1 MPILNIVQTFLN
13 EPALLN
19 AVNDLPASGNFFGA
33 VTTVATHA
41 RFAYIQQ
48 QISTIQARIPEYER
62 TVGTTFDIQKLW
74 SDGDT
79 FATFGNI
86 LCGKPFPRSDNIRF
100 VERAF
105 EHDDYNGP
113 DREELDV
120 MPSRWMGFGCVGG
133 KLCVHLR

>member
-1 MPILNIVQTFLN
+1 MHSVTPILHIVQTFLN
-13 EPALLN
+13 EPALLH

-33 VTTVATHA
+33 ITTIATHA
-41 RFAYIQQ
+41 RFAFVQQ
-48 QISTIQARIPEYER
+48 QIAIITARLPEYER
-62 TVGTTFDIQKLW
+62 KVGSAFDIKRLW

-86 LCGKPFPRSDNIRF
+86 LCDKPFPRADNIRF

-120 MPSRWMGFGCVGG
+120 MPSEWFR
-133 KLCVHLR
+133 R

>member
-1 MPILNIVQTFLN
+1 MG
-13 EPALLN
+13 N
-19 AVNDLPASGNFFGA
+19 A
-33 VTTVATHA
+33 
-41 RFAYIQQ
+41 
-48 QISTIQARIPEYER
+48 
-62 TVGTTFDIQKLW
+62 FDIQKLW

-86 LCGKPFPRSDNIRF
+86 LCGKPFPKSDNIRL

-120 MPSRWMGFGCVGG
+120 MPSKTIAIHLLEI
-133 KLCVHLR
+133 KLIVRVLLQRNTASNCIWT